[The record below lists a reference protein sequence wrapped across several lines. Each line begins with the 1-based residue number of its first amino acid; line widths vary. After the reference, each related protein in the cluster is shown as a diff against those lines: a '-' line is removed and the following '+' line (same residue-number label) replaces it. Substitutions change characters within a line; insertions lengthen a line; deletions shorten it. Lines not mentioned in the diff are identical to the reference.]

1 MAHEL
6 EIRNGRASMMYVGEP
21 PWHGLGTPLA
31 EPATAEEAIQAADL
45 DWEVTKVPL
54 RVVHENI
61 SRPLKDHFAI
71 VRQDLWQTP
80 DHPIL
85 GVVGKQ
91 YAPLQNREAFAF
103 FDPIV
108 GQNAAVYHTAG
119 ALGYGERVW
128 ILAKLPEPIR
138 VIGEDTTDKYLLLSN
153 SHDGSSA
160 VQVKFTPIRVVCQNT
175 LTMALRQGPT
185 VRVVHN
191 ASMRDR
197 LAQAEAL
204 LGIVNTHYQRIEEA
218 FQEMVRVQIDQRR
231 LNAYLQD
238 VFPDPAEPEDEAAWK
253 KTRAHREA
261 SERHFVHGRGNDQ
274 PGVQGTLWAAYNG
287 IAEYV
292 DYQLTGSRAS
302 ERRLDSV
309 WFGQG
314 YLIKARAYDV
324 ALRHLARR

>member
-6 EIRNGRASMMYVGEP
+6 EIRNGQASMMYVGEP
-21 PWHGLGTPLA
+21 PWHGLGVQLNR
-31 EPATAEEAIQAADL
+31 PATAAEAIKAAQL
-45 DWEVTKVPL
+45 DWEVEKAPL
-54 RVVHENI
+54 AAVYQGVDILVDGGYAVIR
-61 SRPLKDHFAI
+61 KD
-71 VRQDLWQTP
+71 VWDT
-80 DHPIL
+80 DTYPIL
-85 GVVGKQ
+85 GLVGRQ
-91 YAPLQNREAFAF
+91 YEPLQNSEAFAF

-108 GQNAAVYHTAG
+108 GQNAAVYQTAG
-119 ALGYGERVW
+119 ALGNGERVW

-138 VIGEDTTDKYLLLSN
+138 VIGDDITDKYLLLSN

-175 LTMALRQGPT
+175 LTMALRRGPT

-191 ASMRDR
+191 TSMRDR

-204 LGIVNTHYQRIEEA
+204 LGIVNSRYQRIEEA
-218 FQEMVRVQIDQRR
+218 FQEMVRVQIDQRK

-238 VFPDPAEPEDEAAWK
+238 VFPDPAELEDEAAWK
-253 KTRAHREA
+253 KTKAHREA
-261 SERHFVHGRGNDQ
+261 SEYYFVHGRGNDQ
-274 PGVQGTLWAAYNG
+274 PGVQRTLWAAYNG

-292 DYQLTGSRAS
+292 DYQLTGSGPS

-314 YLIKARAYDV
+314 YLIKARAYEAAWRQFAV
-324 ALRHLARR
+324 